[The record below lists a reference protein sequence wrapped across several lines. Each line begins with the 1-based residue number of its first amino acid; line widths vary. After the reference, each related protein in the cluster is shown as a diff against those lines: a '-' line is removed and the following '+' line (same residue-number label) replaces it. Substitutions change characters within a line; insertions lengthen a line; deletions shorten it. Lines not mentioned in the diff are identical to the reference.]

1 MDWTKRIGEL
11 RRVRDVEAAEVE
23 KPDLAALASGS
34 FDELFRSEYRRVV
47 GLAMV
52 LCGRPAV
59 AEELAQDAFFSA
71 YRRWDR
77 VAGYDDPGAWVRRV
91 VVNLATSSLR
101 RRTREARAL
110 ARLAWRRQPD
120 PTELPIDDDFWRA
133 VRALPRR
140 QAQCIALRY
149 LEDRTIDEIA
159 VTLGI
164 AAPTVRA
171 HLHTARS
178 TLAARIGEELD
189 EETP

>member
-1 MDWTKRIGEL
+1 MER
-11 RRVRDVEAAEVE
+11 
-23 KPDLAALASGS
+23 PDRTALAAAS
-34 FDELFRSEYRRVV
+34 FDEFFRSEYRRVV

-52 LCGRPAV
+52 LCERPAI

-77 VAGYDDPGAWVRRV
+77 IAGYDNPGAWVRRV

-110 ARLAWRRQPD
+110 TRLAWRRQPD
-120 PTELPIDDDFWRA
+120 RTEMPTDDDFWRA

-140 QAQCIALRY
+140 QAQCVALRY
-149 LEDRTIDEIA
+149 LEDRTVDEIA
-159 VTLGI
+159 SMLGI
-164 AAPTVRA
+164 AAPTVRV